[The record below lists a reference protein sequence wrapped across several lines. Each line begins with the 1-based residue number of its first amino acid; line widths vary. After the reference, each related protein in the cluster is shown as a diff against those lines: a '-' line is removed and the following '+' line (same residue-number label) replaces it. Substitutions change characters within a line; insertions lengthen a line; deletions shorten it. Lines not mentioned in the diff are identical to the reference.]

1 MWEAN
6 SEVLTTD
13 LGDELVLMDPQR
25 SVMFSLNQT
34 GRLIWQAL
42 PASELQLKTLLME
55 GYGLEDASAEH
66 DLRALLSDLEARR
79 LVRRA
84 LGTAVL

>member
-42 PASELQLKTLLME
+42 PASEPQLKTLLME
-55 GYGLEDASAEH
+55 GYGLEDASAEY
-66 DLRALLSDLEARR
+66 DLRALLSDLEACQ

-84 LGTAVL
+84 AVL

>member
-1 MWEAN
+1 
-6 SEVLTTD
+6 
-13 LGDELVLMDPQR
+13 
-25 SVMFSLNQT
+25 
-34 GRLIWQAL
+34 LIWQAL